1 MVLSFFFFYPGVQIR
16 RDVVVVLKRALRR
29 MEQPARFAFSSSV
42 YKDVALR

>member
-29 MEQPARFAFSSSV
+29 MEQPARFAFYRSSF
-42 YKDVALR
+42 KHVALR